1 MTQIVEAIQAYIT
14 AHPDA
19 RVREIAAACGCH
31 QTTVYK
37 FLSRFPRGTIK
48 KASVAT
54 SVAAVSP
61 ATLEAIQSVA
71 LDIEGAAGT
80 VDLGPSTPDPT
91 DLKDLKT
98 IEDEENENFMI
109 AFNRTCA
116 ELNTHSALS
125 QALKRSA
132 AAHART
138 QNNTFSDMEWES
150 VELILRQIA
159 GVVTFPEESIEFWE
173 GIVTTATHML
183 VFKRND
189 LT

>member
-1 MTQIVEAIQAYIT
+1 MTQLVEAIQAYIT
-14 AHPDA
+14 AHPGA
-19 RVREIAAACGCH
+19 RVRDIAAACGCH

-37 FLSRFPRGTIK
+37 FLSRYPRGTVK

-61 ATLEAIQSVA
+61 ATLEAIQSVD
-71 LDIEGAAGT
+71 LSLEGASGT
-80 VDLGPSTPDPT
+80 VDLGPSTPD
-91 DLKDLKT
+91 LKD

-189 LT
+189 LA

>member
-1 MTQIVEAIQAYIT
+1 MTQIVEAIQAYLT

-19 RVREIAAACGCH
+19 RVREIAAACNCH

-37 FLSRFPRGTIK
+37 FLSRYPRGTAK

-54 SVAAVSP
+54 SVASVSP
-61 ATLEAIQSVA
+61 ATIEAIQSVD
-71 LDIEGAAGT
+71 LNLEGASGT
-80 VDLGPSTPDPT
+80 VDLGPSTTDPT
-91 DLKDLKT
+91 DLKT
-98 IEDEENENFMI
+98 IEDEENESFMI

-125 QALKRSA
+125 QSLKRSA